1 MPTKFS
7 KEQLIDFII
16 LALRWYLAF
25 YMVDYGIGKI
35 TSFWEG
41 PREGIY
47 ASIKLLNKSGLPVYL
62 AKKDLVKATD
72 EEIVWA
78 LLQL

>member
-1 MPTKFS
+1 MKKPNKNDIETGTYVS
-7 KEQLIDFII
+7 IQN
-16 LALRWYLAF
+16 
-25 YMVDYGIGKI
+25 YGIGKI